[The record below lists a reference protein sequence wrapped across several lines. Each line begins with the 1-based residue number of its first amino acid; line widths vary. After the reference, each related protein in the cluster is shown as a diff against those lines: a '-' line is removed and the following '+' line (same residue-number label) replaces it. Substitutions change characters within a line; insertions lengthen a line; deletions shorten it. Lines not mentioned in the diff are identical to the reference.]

1 LKTSPFQLGLIG
13 ISLEALTEPL
23 VNMVLKE
30 VTILAARWHQDTNTL
45 WLKVLSEGLEGVEEG
60 EQIPTYE
67 LCSSE
72 EQGNPAWWFQE
83 TETQIDFTALP

>member
-1 LKTSPFQLGLIG
+1 LGLTG

-45 WLKVLSEGLEGVEEG
+45 WLKVHSEEFPEVEEG
-60 EQIPTYE
+60 EQIPTYR
-67 LCSSE
+67 LCSAKE
-72 EQGNPAWWFQE
+72 PGNVAWWFEE
-83 TETQIDFTALP
+83 TEPQIEFTCLP